1 MAMDGDAVWVASG
14 PHVTKHIRGK
24 EVRFEDH
31 CSKADAQR
39 KKPGF
44 TCYQSIGN
52 IVGLHNNLRT
62 PHFSLDRSGRSN
74 DDVGYC

>member
-14 PHVTKHIRGK
+14 PHVIKHIRGK

-31 CSKADAQR
+31 CNQAGCLT
-39 KKPGF
+39 KPGF
-44 TCYQSIGN
+44 TCYKSIGN

-62 PHFSLDRSGRSN
+62 PHLSLDRSGRSN
-74 DDVGYC
+74 DGVGYC